1 MRGLY
6 GVTSAPLIR
15 QFIVYMSQTSALLDE
30 ISSMLVECEIFN
42 HLPAAEIQAV
52 ARHFSINNIGQGET
66 IFREGD
72 DGTFMCVVH
81 EGRISVL
88 KTNQNDQDVVMA
100 TLGKGR
106 TFGEMAVLDG
116 ERRSATCVAA
126 SDCVLLTLSK
136 EAMDAMLEDQP
147 RIGAKILRAVA
158 VSLSRRLRM
167 AVGKLV
173 DHEV

>member
-1 MRGLY
+1 M
-6 GVTSAPLIR
+6 T
-15 QFIVYMSQTSALLDE
+15 QNSALIDE
-30 ISSMLVECEIFN
+30 ISTMLIECDIFN
-42 HLPAAEIQAV
+42 RLPAAEIQAV
-52 ARHFSINNIGQGET
+52 ACHFSVNKIDRGET

-72 DGTFMCVVH
+72 DGTFMCIVH

-106 TFGEMAVLDG
+106 TLGEMAILDG

-126 SDCVLLTLSK
+126 SDCVLLTLSR
-136 EAMDAMLEDQP
+136 EAMDTMLEDQP

-173 DHEV
+173 DYEV